1 MSTLIKSRPLVSR
14 FLDDDSTLFP
24 RSFFDDDRLL
34 SPTRLFNTPFF
45 RKAEEEMTLP
55 AVNIQEHDKHFD
67 IELAAPGYKKDD
79 LHVEVN
85 EGMLTIS
92 SEKKQESAEE
102 KKNYTRKE
110 FSYSS
115 FRRSFALPENVDADS
130 LKAKFADGV
139 LKLTINKVKEL
150 PKKNGKS
157 IKID

>member
-1 MSTLIKSRPLVSR
+1 MSKLMKSRPLVTR

-24 RSFFDDDRLL
+24 RSFFDDERLL
-34 SPTRLFNTPFF
+34 PSARLFNTPFF
-45 RKAEEEMTLP
+45 RSAEEEMTLP
-55 AVNIQEHDKHFD
+55 AVNIKEHDKQFV
-67 IELAAPGYKKDD
+67 IELAAPGYTKED
-79 LHVEVN
+79 LHVEVD

-92 SEKKQESAEE
+92 SAKKQESAEE
-102 KKNYTRKE
+102 KKGYTRKE

-150 PKKNGKS
+150 PKKNGKT
-157 IKID
+157 ITID